1 MSHADADATPAAPQ
15 PILLID
21 DDPAVLK
28 LLQEDLERAGYA
40 TVALTDPVQ
49 ALEAIKQSDFSV
61 IISDQRMPGLSGLN
75 LLSQAAR
82 VRPAATRILIT
93 GMMDIETVVDAI
105 NTGEIFR
112 FIVKPWLREEFLAA
126 VKNGVQRHELINH
139 NAHLQSATQAMNQQ
153 LVELNRSLE
162 QQVKLVA
169 QKNSQLHHLNDALED
184 NLVHTM
190 ELCVHTMETFY
201 PLLGNRARRAFQF
214 CKSISELLKLDG
226 EEARVFESSA
236 LLYDIGLVG
245 VPRQIIRVWEEE
257 PHLLGAA
264 ERALIEQHPILGQ
277 ELTGFGNNLEAVGKI
292 IRAHHEH
299 FDGSGYPDQLAGE
312 NIPWLARLLAVTAAF
327 VSSPHAD
334 QEAMELIQAGA
345 GTRFDPQAAR
355 IFLRAHPTAVVPRK
369 ERQVTLPE
377 LRPGMVLAK
386 GIHTYN
392 GLLLVAQGQQLNAT
406 YIEKVLNHNRIQPI
420 TDSVVVYA

>member
-1 MSHADADATPAAPQ
+1 MKDPDATPKTSD
-15 PILLID
+15 PILVID
-21 DDPAVLK
+21 DDPAVLI
-28 LLQEDLERAGYA
+28 LLQDDLERAGYS
-40 TVALTDPVQ
+40 TVTNTNPLN
-49 ALEAIKQSDFSV
+49 ALEEIKQRNFSV

-75 LLSQAAR
+75 LLAQAAR
-82 VRPAATRILIT
+82 IQPSATRMLIT

-139 NAHLQSATQAMNQQ
+139 NAHLQSATQSMNEQ
-153 LVELNRSLE
+153 LIELNRSLE

-169 QKNSQLHHLNDALED
+169 QKNSQLHNLNDALED

-214 CKSISELLKLDG
+214 CKSMSEMLQLDD
-226 EEARVFESSA
+226 EESRVLESSA

-245 VPRQIIRVWEEE
+245 VPRQIIRQWEEE
-257 PHLLGAA
+257 PETLGPA

-277 ELTGFGNNLEAVGKI
+277 ELTGFGSNLEAVGKI
-292 IRAHHEH
+292 IRAHHEN

-312 NIPWLARLLAVTAAF
+312 SIPWLARLLAVTAGY
-327 VSSPHAD
+327 VSNPMTD
-334 QEAMELIQAGA
+334 LEAIEAVKAGA
-345 GTRFDPQAAR
+345 GTLYDPQAVR
-355 IFLRAHPTAVVPRK
+355 LFLRVLPTAVVPRK
-369 ERQVTLPE
+369 ERQVLLSE

-386 GIHTYN
+386 GIHTFN
-392 GLLLVAQGQQLNAT
+392 GLLLVAEGQELNAT

-420 TDSVVVYA
+420 TDIVVVYS

>member
-1 MSHADADATPAAPQ
+1 MKDPDASPKTSD
-15 PILLID
+15 PILVID
-21 DDPAVLK
+21 DDQAVLT
-28 LLQEDLERAGYA
+28 LLQDDLERAGYV
-40 TVALTDPVQ
+40 TMTNTNPLK
-49 ALEAIKQSDFSV
+49 ALEEIKQRTFSV

-75 LLSQAAR
+75 LLAQAAR
-82 VRPAATRILIT
+82 IQPSATRMLIT

-139 NAHLQSATQAMNQQ
+139 NAHLQSATQSMNEQ
-153 LVELNRSLE
+153 LIELNRSLE

-169 QKNSQLHHLNDALED
+169 QKNSQLHNLNDALED

-214 CKSISELLKLDG
+214 CKSMSEMLQLDD
-226 EEARVFESSA
+226 EESRVLESSA

-245 VPRQIIRVWEEE
+245 VPRQIIRQWEEE
-257 PHLLGAA
+257 PETLGPA

-277 ELTGFGNNLEAVGKI
+277 ELTGFGSNLEAVGKI
-292 IRAHHEH
+292 IRAHHEN

-312 NIPWLARLLAVTAAF
+312 SIPWLARLLAVTAGY
-327 VSSPHAD
+327 VSNPLTD
-334 QEAMELIQAGA
+334 LEAIETVKAGA
-345 GTRFDPQAAR
+345 GTLYDPQAVR
-355 IFLRAHPTAVVPRK
+355 LFLRVHPTAVVPRK
-369 ERQVTLPE
+369 ERQVLLSE

-386 GIHTYN
+386 GIHTFN
-392 GLLLVAQGQQLNAT
+392 GLLLVAEGQELNAT

-420 TDSVVVYA
+420 TDILVVYA